1 MPTISL
7 KLNNSLSNF
16 NYLIYCEETKECLV
30 VDPLDAELILEAA
43 EQHKLTITQIV
54 NTHEHRDHTGGNE
67 DLQYATGAFI
77 LAHHLARQII
87 PGFDHGLH
95 AGDVVKVGNTIELT
109 VLETPGHTMHSIC
122 LHDKKG
128 HAIYTGDTLFNC
140 GCGNCHNGGDPEVM
154 FNTFETQL
162 QHLPD
167 ETHIYPGH
175 DYIRNNL
182 AFAKSLQPDLP
193 AIAFIENKLS
203 DDDVYI
209 STLGEDKTVDPF
221 FRLEDP
227 ALIKALNE
235 KGFVP
240 ENPSRKAVFLALRAM
255 RNQW

>member
-1 MPTISL
+1 M
-7 KLNNSLSNF
+7 
-16 NYLIYCEETKECLV
+16 
-30 VDPLDAELILEAA
+30 
-43 EQHKLTITQIV
+43 
-54 NTHEHRDHTGGNE
+54 
-67 DLQYATGAFI
+67 
-77 LAHHLARQII
+77 
-87 PGFDHGLH
+87 
-95 AGDVVKVGNTIELT
+95 KVGNTIELT

-193 AIAFIENKLS
+193 AIALLKINCLMMTFIS
-203 DDDVYI
+203 AP
-209 STLGEDKTVDPF
+209 G
-221 FRLEDP
+221 
-227 ALIKALNE
+227 
-235 KGFVP
+235 
-240 ENPSRKAVFLALRAM
+240 
-255 RNQW
+255 

>member
-1 MPTISL
+1 MATLSL
-7 KLNNSLSNF
+7 RLDNSLSNY
-16 NYLIYCEETKECLV
+16 NYLIYCEDTRDCLV
-30 VDPLDAELILEAA
+30 IDPLDVELILETA
-43 EQHKLTITQIV
+43 EKEKLTITQIV

-67 DLQYATGAFI
+67 DLQFATGAHI

-95 AGDVVKVGNTIELT
+95 AGDMVKVGSHIALT

-122 LHDKKG
+122 LHDKQS

-167 ETHIYPGH
+167 ETRIYPGH
-175 DYIRNNL
+175 DYIRHNL
-182 AFAKSLQPDLP
+182 GFAKSFQPDLP
-193 AIAFIENKLS
+193 AIALIEAALS
-203 DDDVYI
+203 DAELYI

-227 ALIKALNE
+227 ELIQAIRGKTHLSE
-235 KGFVP
+235 Q
-240 ENPSRKAVFLALRAM
+240 PSRQEVFLALRQL
-255 RNQW
+255 RNKW